1 MEVLLLNSSIITI
14 EGTYELKD
22 ITLSEAKTLIEN
34 QELESAIGH
43 QSTADVMTTLL
54 GVKVEVD
61 RKQVIQQVGQVALV
75 FKLNGRVEEGRILRV
90 EEIEK
95 IGYKFQKLI
104 RIK

>member
-1 MEVLLLNSSIITI
+1 MEVLLLNSSIITT
-14 EGTYELKD
+14 EGLYELKD
-22 ITLSEAKTLIEN
+22 INLSEAKDIIEN
-34 QELESAIGH
+34 KNLNSAIGH

-61 RKQVIQQVGQVALV
+61 RKQVVQQAGQVALV
-75 FKLNGRVEEGRILRV
+75 FKLNGRVEEGRILNI
-90 EEIEK
+90 EEIEE

>member
-1 MEVLLLNSSIITI
+1 MKVLLLNSSIITA

-22 ITLSEAKTLIEN
+22 ITLSEAKTLIEK
-34 QELESAIGH
+34 QELDSAVGH

-54 GVKVEVD
+54 AIKVGVD
-61 RKQVIQQVGQVALV
+61 RKQIIQEAGQIALV
-75 FKLNGRVEEGRILRV
+75 FKLNGRVEEGKILSI

-95 IGYKFQKLI
+95 IGYKFQRLI

>member
-1 MEVLLLNSSIITI
+1 
-14 EGTYELKD
+14 
-22 ITLSEAKTLIEN
+22 
-34 QELESAIGH
+34 
-43 QSTADVMTTLL
+43 MTTLL

-90 EEIEK
+90 EEIEE